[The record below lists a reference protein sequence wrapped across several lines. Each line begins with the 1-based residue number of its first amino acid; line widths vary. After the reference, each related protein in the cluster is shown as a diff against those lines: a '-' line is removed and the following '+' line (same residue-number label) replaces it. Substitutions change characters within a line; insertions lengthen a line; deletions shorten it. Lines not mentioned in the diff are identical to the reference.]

1 MFLHLLLG
9 RCCPRV
15 TTSVKPSGACGC
27 RMKPLPTCL
36 GRYCVNSANYNSPVL
51 PSVEAR
57 CPLSAV
63 LSSNLSKCRGFPH
76 TINSTA
82 CSPGMKV
89 RKMLL
94 KSLTQPPFLL
104 LSHFPEVCSFMG
116 LHFVHLSQKRQGGEP
131 SPKLT
136 GSPCVTGW
144 AARSHTG
151 QLLWFHPKR
160 QM

>member
-9 RCCPRV
+9 RCCPGV
-15 TTSVKPSGACGC
+15 TTSVKPSGACG
-27 RMKPLPTCL
+27 RRTKPLPTCL
-36 GRYCVNSANYNSPVL
+36 GCSCVNSANYNSPVL
-51 PSVEAR
+51 PSVQAR
-57 CPLSAV
+57 CPLSAA

-76 TINSTA
+76 TVNPTA

-89 RKMLL
+89 LKMPL
-94 KSLTQPPFLL
+94 KSLTQPLFLL
-104 LSHFPEVCSFMG
+104 HSHFPEVCSSMG

-136 GSPCVTGW
+136 GSPCVRGW
-144 AARSHTG
+144 EVRSHPG
-151 QLLWFHPKR
+151 QLLWFPPKW